1 MANSTASTTRRASE
15 IDEIHRRVKSPS
27 LHDPRLVLGHGQYGT
42 PDSSENPSSSS
53 SSGSPTEKTPSSSE
67 ASKRVLELP
76 QKTPMVFILP
86 PLVNKPKG
94 RAKVGSKDKRA
105 KDSKIKN

>member
-1 MANSTASTTRRASE
+1 MAPSLASTTRRASE

-53 SSGSPTEKTPSSSE
+53 SSSSPKEE
-67 ASKRVLELP
+67 ELKMP
-76 QKTPMVFILP
+76 TQKVPMVFILQP
-86 PLVNKPKG
+86 PVSKPKG
-94 RAKVGSKDKRA
+94 RAKVDSKDKRA